1 MNLKDIKIPEISL
14 HSKRRIIFAL
24 LIFAVAVFS
33 KSGFVLRP
41 FSVSP
46 MIMVPLSVIIALYE
60 KSIPGMAFGIL
71 CGALWDLTAATPDG
85 FYTVLLAVAGFVCGS
100 LSTFFVRTNL
110 FSSLLLTFFTA
121 GGCSL
126 MHWGLFYLRKG
137 YDGAFGVLFG
147 HYLPP
152 VLYTL
157 VFSAIFYYVIDYI
170 VKHTKEKKKLL

>member
-1 MNLKDIKIPEISL
+1 MNLRDIEISKISL
-14 HSKRRIIFAL
+14 RNKRRGLFVV
-24 LIFAVAVFS
+24 LIFVVAVFS
-33 KSGFVLRP
+33 KSGFVPQL

-46 MIMVPLSVIIALYE
+46 MIMVPLSVIIALCE

-85 FYTVLLAVAGFVCGS
+85 FYTVLLAVSGFVCGS

-126 MHWGLFYLRKG
+126 IHWGLFFLRKG
-137 YDGAFGVLFG
+137 YDGAFGVLFS
-147 HYLPP
+147 HYLPTT
-152 VLYTL
+152 LYTL
-157 VFSAIFYYVIDYI
+157 IFGAVFYYIIDYI
-170 VKHTKEKKKLL
+170 VKHTIEKKKYF